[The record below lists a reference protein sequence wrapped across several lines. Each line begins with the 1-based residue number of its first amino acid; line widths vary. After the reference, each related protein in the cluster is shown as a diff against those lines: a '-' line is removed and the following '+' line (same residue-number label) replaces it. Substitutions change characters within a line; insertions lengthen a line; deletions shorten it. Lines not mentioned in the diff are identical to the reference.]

1 MVEPGIA
8 SILSIF
14 VVLFLM
20 WMGLPIYASLGITGL
35 LGMFMLKGPYFALT
49 VLKVFPYA
57 NTANYLLAVVPLFI
71 IMGHFAFKAGVSN
84 DLFAIGRKWF
94 CKLPGG
100 LAIATFIASAGFGA
114 CCGSSVASAATMGAI
129 AIPEMRALG
138 YDRKLA
144 CGIVAASG
152 TLAILIPPSV
162 VSVFYASIND
172 ISAGAQLVSGIL
184 PGVLS
189 VVIYIIGIFFLARIY
204 PTLCPAPETYT
215 WRERFVSLKGVWGMA
230 VLFFLVIGGMYIGW
244 FTPTEA
250 ASVGAFTGLL
260 MMLFGGRVE
269 KGKMGENIKRCFLDT
284 LRTTCMVFMILIGAG
299 LYAKFLTLAQVP
311 QVVSMWV
318 GGLPLSP
325 WMIVAL
331 FLIVYI
337 PLGMFMDT
345 FSMLIITQPI
355 MFPIVTAQLGFN
367 PIWFG
372 VLCVKMAEV
381 GLMTPPVGLN
391 VYVLAGVVRD
401 VPMNE
406 IFRGCA
412 WFLIFEAVSIVVL
425 FLFPLI
431 STYIPMTMYSR

>member
-1 MVEPGIA
+1 MDPGIA
-8 SILSIF
+8 SLISVFI
-14 VVLFLM
+14 VLFLM
-20 WMGLPIYASLGITGL
+20 WIGVPIFASLGITGL
-35 LGMFMLKGPYFALT
+35 LGIMAIKSPHYALT
-49 VLKVFPYA
+49 VLKISPFAATASYA
-57 NTANYLLAVVPLFI
+57 LAVVPLFI
-71 IMGHFAFKAGVSN
+71 IMGHFAFRAGISN
-84 DLFAIGRKWF
+84 DLFTIGRKWF

-152 TLAILIPPSV
+152 TLAIMIPPSV
-162 VSVFYASIND
+162 VSVFYATIND

-184 PGVLS
+184 PGILS
-189 VVIYIIGIFFLARIY
+189 VGIYVVGLLFLTRLY
-204 PTLCPAPETYT
+204 PNLCPAPEVYT
-215 WRERFVSLKGVWGMA
+215 WGERFASLKGIWGMA
-230 VLFFLVIGGMYIGW
+230 VLFALVIGGMYIGW

-250 ASVGAFTGLL
+250 ASVGAFAALL
-260 MMLFGGRVE
+260 MMLLGGRVP
-269 KGKMGENIKRCFLDT
+269 KGKMGESFKKSFMDT

-311 QVVSMWV
+311 QVVSTWV
-318 GGLPLSP
+318 GGLPLPP
-325 WMIVAL
+325 WMIVMG
-331 FLIVYI
+331 FLCVYI

-372 VLCVKMAEV
+372 VLCVKMAEI
-381 GLMTPPVGLN
+381 GLITPPVGLN
-391 VYVLAGVVRD
+391 VYVLSGVVRD

-406 IFRGCA
+406 IFRGCF
-412 WFLIFEAVSIVVL
+412 WFILFEAVSIILL
-425 FLFPLI
+425 FAFPWI
-431 STYIPMTMYSR
+431 STVIPNSMYAPK

>member
-1 MVEPGIA
+1 MDAGIA
-8 SILSIF
+8 SLISLF
-14 VVLFLM
+14 VVLGLM
-20 WMGLPIYASLGITGL
+20 WFGVPIYASLGLTGL
-35 LGMFMLKGPYFALT
+35 VGILMLKGPHYALT
-49 VLKVFPYA
+49 VLKVSPYA
-57 NTANYLLAVVPLFI
+57 ASASYALAVIPLFI
-71 IMGHFAFKAGVSN
+71 IMGHFAYRAGISN
-84 DLFAIGRKWF
+84 DLFTIGRKWF

-152 TLAILIPPSV
+152 TLAIMIPPSV
-162 VSVFYASIND
+162 VSVFYATIND
-172 ISAGAQLVSGIL
+172 VSAGAQLVSGIL
-184 PGVLS
+184 PGLMS
-189 VVIYIIGIFFLARIY
+189 VGIYVVGLLFLTRLY
-204 PTLCPAPETYT
+204 PNLCPAPETYT
-215 WRERFVSLKGVWGMA
+215 WGERFASLKGVWGMA
-230 VLFFLVIGGMYIGW
+230 VLFLLVIGGMYIGW

-250 ASVGAFTGLL
+250 ASVGAFAALL
-260 MMLFGGRVE
+260 MMLLGGRVE
-269 KGKMGENIKRCFLDT
+269 KGKMGESFSKSFKDT

-299 LYAKFLTLAQVP
+299 LYAKFLTLAQIP
-311 QVVSMWV
+311 QLVSVWV
-318 GGLPLSP
+318 GGLPVSP
-325 WMIVAL
+325 WMVVAL
-331 FLIVYI
+331 FLVVYI

-355 MFPIVTAQLGFN
+355 MFPIVTTQLGFN

-391 VYVLAGVVRD
+391 VYVLSGVVRD

-406 IFRGCA
+406 IFRGCF
-412 WFLIFEAVSIVVL
+412 WFLLFEVVSIVIL
-425 FLFPLI
+425 FAFPWI
-431 STYIPMTMYSR
+431 STVIPNSMYGR

>member
-1 MVEPGIA
+1 MIDPGTA
-8 SILSIF
+8 SLISIF

-20 WMGLPIYASLGITGL
+20 WAGIPIFVSLGITGL
-35 LGMFMLKGPYFALT
+35 LGIMALKGPHYALT
-49 VLKVFPYA
+49 ILKVTPYVG
-57 NTANYLLAVVPLFI
+57 TANYLMAVVPLFI
-71 IMGHFAFKAGVSN
+71 IMGHFAFKAGISN
-84 DLFAIGRKWF
+84 DLFAIGRKWLS
-94 CKLPGG
+94 KLPGG
-100 LAIATFIASAGFGA
+100 LAIATFVASAGFGA

-129 AIPEMRALG
+129 AVPEMRALG

-172 ISAGAQLVSGIL
+172 ISAGAQLMSGIL

-189 VVIYIIGIFFLARIY
+189 VLVYIAGLFFLSRIY
-204 PTLCPAPETYT
+204 PSLCPAPENYT
-215 WRERFVSLKGVWGMA
+215 WKERFASLKGIWGMA
-230 VLFFLVIGGMYIGW
+230 VLFILVIGGMYIGW

-250 ASVGAFTGLL
+250 ASVGAFAALL
-260 MMLFGGRVE
+260 MMFLAGRVE
-269 KGKMGENIKRCFLDT
+269 QGKRWESFKNSFKDT

-311 QVVSMWV
+311 QVVSAWV

-325 WMIVAL
+325 WMIVVL
-331 FLIVYI
+331 FLVVYI

-381 GLMTPPVGLN
+381 GLITPPVGLN
-391 VYVLAGVVRD
+391 VYVLSGVVRD

-406 IFRGCA
+406 IFRGCY
-412 WFLIFEAVSIVVL
+412 WFLLFEIVSIIIL
-425 FLFPLI
+425 FSFPWI
-431 STYIPMTMYSR
+431 STVIPDSMYGK

>member
-1 MVEPGIA
+1 MDAGIA
-8 SILSIF
+8 SLISLF
-14 VVLFLM
+14 VVLGLM
-20 WMGLPIYASLGITGL
+20 WFGVPIYASLGLTGL
-35 LGMFMLKGPYFALT
+35 VGILMLKGPHYALT
-49 VLKVFPYA
+49 VLKVSPYA
-57 NTANYLLAVVPLFI
+57 ASASYALAVIPLFI
-71 IMGHFAFKAGVSN
+71 IMGHFAFRAGISN
-84 DLFAIGRKWF
+84 DLFTIGRKWF

-152 TLAILIPPSV
+152 TLAIMIPPSV
-162 VSVFYASIND
+162 VSVFYATIND
-172 ISAGAQLVSGIL
+172 VSAGAQLVSGIL
-184 PGVLS
+184 PGLMS
-189 VVIYIIGIFFLARIY
+189 VGIYVVGLLFLTRLY
-204 PTLCPAPETYT
+204 PNLCPAPETYT
-215 WRERFVSLKGVWGMA
+215 WGERFASLKGVWGMA
-230 VLFFLVIGGMYIGW
+230 VLFLLVIGGMYIGW

-250 ASVGAFTGLL
+250 ASVGAFAALL
-260 MMLFGGRVE
+260 MMLLGGRVE
-269 KGKMGENIKRCFLDT
+269 KGKMGESFSKSFKDT

-299 LYAKFLTLAQVP
+299 LYAKFLTLAQIP
-311 QVVSMWV
+311 QLVSVWV
-318 GGLPLSP
+318 GGLPVSP
-325 WMIVAL
+325 WMVVAL
-331 FLIVYI
+331 FLVVYI

-355 MFPIVTAQLGFN
+355 MFPIVTTQLGFN

-391 VYVLAGVVRD
+391 VYVLSGVVRD

-406 IFRGCA
+406 IFRGCF
-412 WFLIFEAVSIVVL
+412 WFLLFEVVSIVIL
-425 FLFPLI
+425 FAFPWI
-431 STYIPMTMYSR
+431 STVIPNSMYGR